1 MGLEQGLL
9 DEIAG
14 VQFGR
19 QLEVECEALKG
30 RVFDT
35 RWETPSYVQQ
45 SDRPGPIVMLVG
57 GMHGDEPAG
66 AAAAEQIRHWPI
78 TRGTLAVLPRAN
90 AAGLAQHS
98 RNMPSAP
105 KDWENLNRDFPKAG
119 HPGPATEG
127 PARAIWNWT
136 QSLQPTWVVDLH
148 EGTNIRAAGSK
159 SVGSSV
165 IVCSSPEAEAA
176 ASRMLQAVNMTIKD
190 PKKHFVR
197 LTPPVNGSLVRAAA
211 EHLHARAMILET
223 SIHDLPRAPTKD
235 PSSSS
240 KNGDRS
246 LSQTKVQPL
255 SQRVRQQRS
264 MIGALLKHLEMIDP
278 SLDVD
283 LLAGRGSAPDK
294 TWVALYDAG
303 GTGGKGGTAV
313 ELVLARAGMRVVH
326 LGPEEIAAGTLS
338 QFHLAIVPGGSGS
351 REAKAMG
358 EQGRRQM
365 KQFVEHGG
373 GYLGICAGAYL
384 CTSGFEWGLKILK
397 AKTVS
402 PRWQRGEGMVKMELT
417 PAGRRILGDRTG
429 LLDVRY
435 ANGPIITRANDES
448 LPDYEVLAC
457 FRTELSNNGTS
468 PGEMLN
474 SPAIAAGKCGRGRV
488 VFISPHP
495 EQTPGLEDFI
505 RRAALWA
512 VGGEG
517 MNGPDP

>member
-1 MGLEQGLL
+1 
-9 DEIAG
+9 
-14 VQFGR
+14 
-19 QLEVECEALKG
+19 
-30 RVFDT
+30 
-35 RWETPSYVQQ
+35 
-45 SDRPGPIVMLVG
+45 
-57 GMHGDEPAG
+57 
-66 AAAAEQIRHWPI
+66 
-78 TRGTLAVLPRAN
+78 
-90 AAGLAQHS
+90 
-98 RNMPSAP
+98 
-105 KDWENLNRDFPKAG
+105 
-119 HPGPATEG
+119 
-127 PARAIWNWT
+127 
-136 QSLQPTWVVDLH
+136 
-148 EGTNIRAAGSK
+148 
-159 SVGSSV
+159 
-165 IVCSSPEAEAA
+165 
-176 ASRMLQAVNMTIKD
+176 
-190 PKKHFVR
+190 
-197 LTPPVNGSLVRAAA
+197 
-211 EHLHARAMILET
+211 
-223 SIHDLPRAPTKD
+223 
-235 PSSSS
+235 
-240 KNGDRS
+240 
-246 LSQTKVQPL
+246 
-255 SQRVRQQRS
+255 QQRS
-264 MIGALLKHLEMIDP
+264 MIWALLKHLELIDP

-313 ELVLARAGMRVVH
+313 ELVLARAGMQVVH
-326 LGPEEIAAGTLS
+326 LGPDEIAAGTLS

-402 PRWQRGEGMVKMELT
+402 PRWQRGAGMVKMELT
-417 PAGRRILGDRTG
+417 SAGRRILGDRTG

-435 ANGPIITRANDES
+435 ANGPVITRANDES

-474 SPAIAAGKCGRGRV
+474 SPAIATGKCGRGRV

-512 VGGEG
+512 AGGEG
-517 MNGPDP
+517 MVGPDP